1 MSSTVFLLILAAA
14 LFHATWNIIVKG
26 GPNKLFEIA
35 INALGGGIG
44 GLCLLFFTELPG
56 AACLPMLALSCLSH
70 IAYYLAMAKAYK
82 SGDMML
88 VYTVMRGCAPV
99 FTALAMTFMG
109 HPLGWRGWAGIL
121 LLCCGILS
129 LAADKK
135 SPGKKARPI
144 LYACLCSFIIM
155 TYTLAD
161 GLGGRAAIS
170 SLAYTC
176 WLYIIN
182 MIPIQIW
189 VVTRNGGEYLAYLR
203 KRARVGIPGGFC
215 GLASYGIAIW
225 AMTKA
230 PIALVG
236 ALRETSV
243 IFGMILAV
251 LFLGEKLT
259 PARAIAALLVT
270 CGAMLARLD

>member
-1 MSSTVFLLILAAA
+1 MSSSVFFLILAAA

-26 GPNKLFEIA
+26 GDNKLFEIA
-35 INALGGGIG
+35 INALGAGIG
-44 GLCLLFFTELPG
+44 ALGLLFFTELPG
-56 AACLPMLALSCLSH
+56 VACLPMLALSCLSH
-70 IAYYLAMAKAYK
+70 IVYYLAMAKAYK

-109 HPLGWRGWAGIL
+109 HPLAWRGWAGIL

-129 LAADKK
+129 LATDNK
-135 SPGKKARPI
+135 SQGKKGRAI
-144 LYACLCSFIIM
+144 FHACLCSFVIM

-161 GLGGRAAIS
+161 GLGARASVS
-170 SLAYTC
+170 SLSYTC
-176 WLYIIN
+176 WLYIVN
-182 MIPIQIW
+182 MLPIQIW
-189 VVTRNGGEYLAYLR
+189 VLARSGKNYLRYLR
-203 KRARVGIPGGFC
+203 KRAPIGIPGGFC

-243 IFGMILAV
+243 IFGMVLAIF
-251 LFLGEKLT
+251 FLGEKLT
-259 PARAIAALLVT
+259 PARAMAALLVT

>member
-1 MSSTVFLLILAAA
+1 MSVTVFLLILAAA

-26 GPNKLFEIA
+26 GENKLFEIA
-35 INALGGGIG
+35 MNALGGGIG
-44 GLCLLFFTELPG
+44 ALFLLFFTELPG
-56 AACLPMLALSCLSH
+56 FECLPMLALSCLSH
-70 IAYYLAMAKAYK
+70 IAYYLAMAKAYRV
-82 SGDMML
+82 GDMML

-99 FTALAMTFMG
+99 FTALAMTFLG
-109 HPLGWRGWAGIL
+109 HPLAWRGWLGIL

-129 LAADKK
+129 LATDNK
-135 SPGKKARPI
+135 SQGKKTRAI
-144 LYACLCSFIIM
+144 LHACACSFIIM

-161 GLGGRAAIS
+161 GLGARSATS

-189 VVTRNGGEYLAYLR
+189 VLTTTGKEYLKYFR

-243 IFGMILAV
+243 IFGMILAIF
-251 LFLGEKLT
+251 FLGEKLT